1 MFKIKNKA
9 FTPLEAGRPKVAV
22 ATTSAFAEVAI
33 IKLFLVG
40 FIKDMDM
47 VY

>member
-1 MFKIKNKA
+1 MTRSDRLGWSFLA
-9 FTPLEAGRPKVAV
+9 AMAV